1 VTMSGKPKGAKAPN
15 RKKSSNPFQRKPKAK
30 GGGQEYKTYEQ
41 EADGS
46 SIFHE
51 LDPSPFPISKTDALW
66 MESSATE
73 CCGICLQKIDAK
85 LFGTKKRHC
94 KKCGRVVCI
103 PCSDIRIRKHRVC
116 EQCNKYYLSLN
127 NLLNQWYRTNRNLMH
142 SLCGY
147 DSYTLEKCSS
157 LKRTLFILN
166 HYHQWL
172 LLKRD
177 GQSSLSQKRDSAL
190 HKLGGPSAHAISHS
204 VHQSSTISTVSAPFD
219 ITHIAIRQFVDRLPK
234 YNAELFL
241 SDIHHLKQ
249 MHFKKNQDFKISH
262 YEKKHQWEIRAYSW
276 KKIGKCNRYGC
287 PYGIKDHRNVA
298 ESTTEDVRGGG
309 GLAGK
314 PKHRSKEKNSS
325 IIAVPKGNGDLD
337 IPQLLN
343 NMHVVLLHGVEED
356 KEDKKGTS
364 ELYDLLPS
372 TPMSPDRHTNVLGK
386 PPADGPFFPKA
397 DEKEDEVAEVVMTPA
412 QSMVCPIEVSPLS
425 AMEYTPQRHATLL
438 RWLEVCCFRFDFF
451 SQSSYEWEA
460 IQKKKAMLSAILDYL
475 DMTDAIWDDEAILK
489 GIMKMMKANLFR
501 SLPLTFRQLLA
512 TPDYCQEDDSE
523 EVEDPHYPH
532 LCYVYEIALM
542 FVRNINV
549 DDKTRKR
556 YLGKTFIVPLT
567 ELFASED
574 VREREY
580 LKAIL
585 HGIYARNM
593 RLRRL
598 IRTQMSNCCFRVI
611 FSGNDANVADDI
623 ENGISECLQLVCSI
637 IQGLTTPIKAEY
649 KNILY
654 RVLIPLHKANSRK
667 LHKFHETLLACCI
680 QFILKDLTIGLDILD
695 GLLRF
700 WPHQSAAK
708 SDMFLKEVVIIVN
721 TMMTDIDDVGYDDD
735 EEDLSEEEKRQRREK
750 NVFKFTRKG
759 REVAHGVIEKLV
771 ECMTSDNHCLAEKAL
786 LAFGEVGV
794 QKLIDC
800 DKSVRWTRVLAVLF
814 DNRDHSRHW
823 CVPLHESFEEALDTF
838 VARDEKAVRVEEKKW
853 RHLYKARPINEF
865 KNGYNPI
872 YPSALLFTGNVKRTN
887 KYRQIAQMAD
897 AAVDARVVSK

>member
-1 VTMSGKPKGAKAPN
+1 MSSNGKGPKAH
-15 RKKSSNPFQRKPKAK
+15 RKKSSNPFQRKGGKGK
-30 GGGQEYKTYEQ
+30 GGGKPTYQTYEQ

-51 LDPSPFPISKTDALW
+51 LDPSPFPISKSDPLW

-73 CCGICLQKIDAK
+73 CCSICLQKIDAK

-177 GQSSLSQKRDSAL
+177 GQLSQKHSPHAVEPQAL
-190 HKLGGPSAHAISHS
+190 RKLSHPAPA
-204 VHQSSTISTVSAPFD
+204 HQSETSRRAKVTAPFD
-219 ITHIAIRQFVDRLPK
+219 ITHIPIRQFVDRLPK
-234 YNAELFL
+234 YNAEMFL

-249 MHFKKNQDFKISH
+249 MHFKKNQNFKISH

-276 KKIGKCNRYGC
+276 KKIGKCDRYGC
-287 PYGIKDHRNVA
+287 PYGIKDHRNGDHDGPG
-298 ESTTEDVRGGG
+298 TLRGTSEEKCTP
-309 GLAGK
+309 AK
-314 PKHRSKEKNSS
+314 PRHRDREKNTS
-325 IIAVPKGNGDLD
+325 IINMDLD

-343 NMHVVLLHGVEED
+343 NMHVVLLHGVEDED
-356 KEDKKGTS
+356 AGARTGTS
-364 ELYDLLPS
+364 DLYDLLPS
-372 TPMSPDRHTNVLGK
+372 TPMSPDKHKNALKANPG
-386 PPADGPFFPKA
+386 DGPFFPKP
-397 DEKEDEVAEVVMTPA
+397 DDDKEDEAPVEQRTSA
-412 QSMVCPIEVSPLS
+412 QQMVCEVDVSPLS
-425 AMEYTPQRHATLL
+425 AMEYTGQRHATLL

-451 SQSSYEWEA
+451 SQSAFEWEA
-460 IQKKKAMLSAILDYL
+460 IQKKKAILSAILDYL

-556 YLGKTFIVPLT
+556 YLGKSFIVPLT

-680 QFILKDLTIGLDILD
+680 QFILKDLSIGLDILD

-700 WPHQSAAK
+700 WPHQSASK

-721 TMMTDIDDVGYDDD
+721 TMMTDIDTTEFEDDD
-735 EEDLSEEEKRQRREK
+735 EEELSEEQKRQRREK
-750 NVFKFTRKG
+750 NLFKFTKKG
-759 REVAHGVIEKLV
+759 REIAHGVIEKLV
-771 ECMTSDNHCLAEKAL
+771 ECMTSDNHVLAEKAL

-800 DKSVRWTRVLAVLF
+800 DKQRRWTRVLAVLF
-814 DNRDHSRHW
+814 DNRDHKRHW
-823 CVPLHESFEEALDTF
+823 CVPLHESFDEALDTF
-838 VARDEKAVRVEEKKW
+838 VVRDEKAVRVYDKQWK
-853 RHLYKARPINEF
+853 HLYKARPINEF

-872 YPSALLFTGNVKRTN
+872 YPSQALFTGNVRRVQ
-887 KYRQIAQMAD
+887 KYRRIQEMA
-897 AAVDARVVSK
+897 ASAKKK